1 MVQNGGSR
9 IAQMKEKEH
18 KRADTIVTLK
28 NVVSNVVSENTIFNV
43 LS

>member
-1 MVQNGGSR
+1 MVQNGGSGL
-9 IAQMKEKEH
+9 AKTGEKEH